1 MPRRRA
7 GYADAMILIGV
18 AAFCVLLL
26 VAAFVAP
33 RLSRHPQRGG
43 QKVVGVGQRGAGKAP
58 GKLGRWLAKPFQTAQ
73 KAIGKSGSAGRRGR
87 GKMPL

>member
-1 MPRRRA
+1 MPIRGR
-7 GYADAMILIGV
+7 GYVRCMVIAGV
-18 AAFCVLLL
+18 AVFCVLLL

-43 QKVVGVGQRGAGKAP
+43 HKAVGLGQRGAGKAP
-58 GKLGRWLAKPFQTAQ
+58 GKLGHWLSKPFGTAQ

-87 GKMPL
+87 RKMPL